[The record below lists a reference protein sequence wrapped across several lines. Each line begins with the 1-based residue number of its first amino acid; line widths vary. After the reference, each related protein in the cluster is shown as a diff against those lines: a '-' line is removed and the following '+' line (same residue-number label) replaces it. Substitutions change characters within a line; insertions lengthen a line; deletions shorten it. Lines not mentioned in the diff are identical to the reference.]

1 MSTLAEIESAVAAL
15 PRAEQA
21 ALLRFVTVKL
31 GGADG
36 GPVKTG
42 GELARSWSGLPHLT
56 PDEAADF
63 ERDLVAARAA
73 AGGQAAPEWE

>member
-21 ALLRFVTVKL
+21 ELLRFVTVQL
-31 GGADG
+31 GGADAG
-36 GPVKTG
+36 RVKTG
-42 GELARSWSGLPHLT
+42 GELARLWSRLPHLT

-63 ERDLVAARAA
+63 ERDLLAVRAG
-73 AGGQAAPEWE
+73 AGGQTAPEWE